1 MTTPG
6 PQDQWPQQ
14 WQQPQQQPQPQW
26 QQPPQQQW
34 QQPQQAWPQQQP
46 YYPQPG
52 YPAPRPPSR
61 SRRGLIIGL
70 VVALVVLA
78 GGGATWIALSQSDNG
93 SATPTEAALKLASSL
108 GNADVVGVLG
118 SLAPAEASMFTDP
131 VQAVTDE
138 LKRLNVLD
146 ASADPEKLSGVQI
159 STANLTFDE
168 AGAEQVN
175 DHVTITKLTG
185 GTITVTGDA
194 SRLPLAKDFLDAVP
208 GGVDRSGP
216 RTETIDIG
224 KQVRQNGEPIRIAT
238 VQVDGEWYPSL
249 LYTIADY
256 ALRDAGE
263 KWPST
268 SIPANGAGSAN
279 DAVKETV
286 QAVLDADVRR
296 VIELMPPEEMAVLH
310 DAGPAIVDAL
320 GPDAEPSG
328 AKVIDLQTQSTDV
341 DGGTRATLTSLVV
354 QGPDGETYAFKK
366 NGACYDATIEGDT
379 RSMCADDLAGQIEDE
394 TGSLLPGA
402 VTQVLQHLSTGV
414 LAQGLGVIVT
424 ESGGKYYV
432 SPLRTLVEQG
442 VTLLRALQPGDI
454 TALLHA
460 AG

>member
-1 MTTPG
+1 M
-6 PQDQWPQQ
+6 
-14 WQQPQQQPQPQW
+14 
-26 QQPPQQQW
+26 
-34 QQPQQAWPQQQP
+34 
-46 YYPQPG
+46 
-52 YPAPRPPSR
+52 
-61 SRRGLIIGL
+61 IIGL
-70 VVALVVLA
+70 VAALVVA
-78 GGGATWIALSQSDNG
+78 VGGGATWIALSQSSGG
-93 SATPTEAALKLASSL
+93 SDTPTEAALTLASSL

-138 LKRLNVLD
+138 LKRLQVLD
-146 ASADPEKLSGVQI
+146 ASADPNKLSGLKI

-185 GTITVTGDA
+185 GTITVTGDPTQ
-194 SRLPLAKDFLDAVP
+194 LPLAKGFLDAVP
-208 GGVDRSGP
+208 GGLDSSGP
-216 RTETIDIG
+216 ETETIDIG
-224 KQVRQNGEPIRIAT
+224 QEVRQSGEPIRIAT

-256 ALRDAGE
+256 ALQESGQ

-268 SIPANGAGSAN
+268 SIPANGAGSVN

-296 VIELMPPEEMAVLH
+296 VIELLPPDEMAVLH

-320 GPDAEPSG
+320 GSDAEPSG
-328 AKVIDLQTQSTDV
+328 AKVVDLQTESSTV

-354 QGPDGETYAFKK
+354 QGPDGETYSFKK
-366 NGACYDATIEGDT
+366 NGSCYEATVEGES
-379 RSMCADDLAGQIEDE
+379 RSLCAQDLAEQLADE
-394 TGSLLPGA
+394 AGSSLPGS
-402 VTQVLQHLSTGV
+402 VEQVLEHLSAGV
-414 LAQGLGVIVT
+414 LAQGVGVIVT

-442 VTLLRALQPGDI
+442 VTVLRALQPGDI
-454 TALLHA
+454 TALLRA
-460 AG
+460 AR